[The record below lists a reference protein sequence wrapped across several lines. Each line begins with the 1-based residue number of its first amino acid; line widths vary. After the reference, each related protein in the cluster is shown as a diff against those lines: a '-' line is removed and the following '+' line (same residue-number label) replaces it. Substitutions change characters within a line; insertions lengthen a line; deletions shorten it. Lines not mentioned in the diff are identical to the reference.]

1 LAQCISGIVN
11 DKVIIAQFPV
21 SNNIA
26 ELPGLGAGGV
36 VAEKIS
42 LGLARIDYSSKHHA
56 RKYV

>member
-26 ELPGLGAGGV
+26 ELPGLVLNCGDRDGA
-36 VAEKIS
+36 S
-42 LGLARIDYSSKHHA
+42 
-56 RKYV
+56 

>member
-26 ELPGLGAGGV
+26 ELPGLG
-36 VAEKIS
+36 
-42 LGLARIDYSSKHHA
+42 LHHEA
-56 RKYV
+56 LT